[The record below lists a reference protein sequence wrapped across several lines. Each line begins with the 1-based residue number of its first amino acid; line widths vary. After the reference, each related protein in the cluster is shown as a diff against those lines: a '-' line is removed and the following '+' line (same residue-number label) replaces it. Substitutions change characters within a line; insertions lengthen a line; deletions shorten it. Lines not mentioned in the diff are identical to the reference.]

1 MIVCVIALAVMIVVA
16 AVVVL
21 GAAAWVAYAYKER
34 KSYWHYLGA
43 ICLGSWATYA
53 SLTKGMDSPGMAYTV
68 AVINGVAVIAA
79 ITLLIMQYRNRNAES
94 SAQPLS
100 ESADNSATETIAQ
113 GSAPIAQDSDATNV
127 PGMQP
132 LTMETPSNNKSLKV
146 VLGSV
151 VAIAAVASLL
161 WYNFKGNADELQ
173 ASPNVTAEQY
183 GLSGQTGQ
191 TPNSNAAAGSIDP
204 GQPVAY
210 NGLDIMTQYYN
221 QSNEGSL
228 NAYSFFDSSV
238 DQFINKKNTNPSEIQ
253 AIVNGNDE
261 FLEKNSIPDAQSWR
275 YSRTVDGIDYFDYWL
290 FFHCYRVSKQKIQ
303 ECRINIE
310 VGFTQS
316 GKIRSYVEKNVT
328 DLVFKEPQ
336 DQDAVIAY
344 IIDPP
349 SNVRSCPNTSCDVVA
364 ECKTKNETVKIISV
378 EGNWAMIE
386 TNSGARGYLHSSQY
400 TQNTSGRVF
409 TATVDKLRFR
419 ETPSFNGVVIR
430 EVSTG
435 TTFTYL
441 NEQTN
446 MLETA
451 KIAGQELPGYWYRVR
466 AADGREGWI
475 HGCCFAGL

>member
-1 MIVCVIALAVMIVVA
+1 LTKSENED
-16 AVVVL
+16 L
-21 GAAAWVAYAYKER
+21 RER
-34 KSYWHYLGA
+34 KFDLWLKVNLA
-43 ICLGSWATYA
+43 
-53 SLTKGMDSPGMAYTV
+53 
-68 AVINGVAVIAA
+68 INGL
-79 ITLLIMQYRNRNAES
+79 ITLALTYYYYSELFNSKEDISELIWLCILGLVCWIVWFQLVSNYDKYFFKEI
-94 SAQPLS
+94 
-100 ESADNSATETIAQ
+100 T
-113 GSAPIAQDSDATNV
+113 PIGQDSDATNV

-132 LTMETPSNNKSLKV
+132 LSSEAPRNNKSLKM
-146 VLGSV
+146 VLVSV
-151 VAIAAVASLL
+151 VAFAAVASLL
-161 WYNFKGNADELQ
+161 WYNFKGNDDGLK
-173 ASPNVTAEQY
+173 ASPNVKADQS
-183 GLSGQTGQ
+183 GLSEQARQTS
-191 TPNSNAAAGSIDP
+191 NSNASAGNIDQ
-204 GQPVAY
+204 GQPVTY

-253 AIVNGNDE
+253 SIINGNDE

-328 DLVFKEPQ
+328 DLVFKEPG
-336 DQDAVIAY
+336 DRDAVIAY

-349 SNVRSCPNTSCDVVA
+349 SNLRSCPNTSCEVVA
-364 ECKTKNETVKIISV
+364 ECSVKGEQVKVISV
-378 EGNWAMIE
+378 DGNWALVE
-386 TNSGARGYLHSSQY
+386 TQNGARGYLHSSQY
-400 TQNTSGRVF
+400 AQNTSGKLF

-430 EVSTG
+430 EVSMG
-435 TTFTYL
+435 TTFTFL

-451 KIAGQELPGYWYRVR
+451 KIAGQELSGYWYRVR
-466 AADGREGWI
+466 AQDGREGWV
-475 HGCCFAGL
+475 HGCCISGI